1 MNDLTAT
8 EHYRC
13 FDHVPLGEKS
23 MNVFHF
29 EIVVV
34 LIDLWTE
41 FYFLQLR
48 IVGALLLFLGYPIR
62 VLTVIHKPANWR
74 LAVRRDLY

>member
-13 FDHVPLGEKS
+13 FDHVALGEKS

-41 FYFLQLR
+41 FYFL
-48 IVGALLLFLGYPIR
+48 
-62 VLTVIHKPANWR
+62 
-74 LAVRRDLY
+74 